1 VDGKP
6 ERDDATDGVEPETPG
21 ERTESAPD
29 AAATGRE
36 PDRADIPSPG
46 PADPARGRSPE
57 SLAETAERS
66 AATGAAGRGGESTIA
81 DGKPRP
87 VDPAWVMVQRVAAG
101 IAAAAIL
108 VPASIAALLVIA
120 LVDGLPWIGAV
131 GITAGILALAVLL
144 LGSAIGLPP
153 LRYRYLRYCVDPG
166 GLTIRS
172 GIWWRS
178 DVRVPRSRVQH
189 TDVTQGPLERANDIA
204 TLVVFTAGTEHARVS
219 LDGLP
224 ADRAARIRD
233 FLVEPGEGDGV

>member
-1 VDGKP
+1 VF
-6 ERDDATDGVEPETPG
+6 
-21 ERTESAPD
+21 
-29 AAATGRE
+29 
-36 PDRADIPSPG
+36 
-46 PADPARGRSPE
+46 
-57 SLAETAERS
+57 
-66 AATGAAGRGGESTIA
+66 GAQSVPRVSIGGGGEPTVA
-81 DGKPRP
+81 DGEPRP
-87 VDPAWVMVQRVAAG
+87 VDPAWVTVQRIAAG

-108 VPASIAALLVIA
+108 IPATIAALLVIA
-120 LVDGLPWIGAV
+120 LVDALPWIGA
-131 GITAGILALAVLL
+131 AGIAAGVLALAAVL

-153 LRYRYLRYCVDPG
+153 LRYRHLRYRVDSG

-189 TDVTQGPLERANDIA
+189 TDVTQGPLERAHDIA

-233 FLVEPGEGDGV
+233 FLVESGEGDGV